1 MTKFNIFQRSALLF
15 AFTLLS
21 FTLLAQQTRITGS
34 VKDETGE
41 PLAGV
46 NVIVKGK
53 VIGTTTKLDGTFS
66 LTVNDNAPFFLSI
79 SMIGFK
85 TQQVEVTEDG
95 ANFELEM
102 FEDITTLGEIIVTSA
117 TRVEENIMQS
127 PVSIEKMG
135 IMDVRNTASD
145 DYYKAIS
152 SMKGVDMTASS
163 INFQIVNARGF
174 GSTGNTRFV
183 QLTDGMDTQAP
194 ALNFPIG
201 NLNGPSQIDV
211 ESVEL
216 IPGAASA
223 LYGPNAFNG
232 ILMVT
237 SKSPFEY
244 QGLSAYAKVGA
255 NHFGGDVDLGEP
267 DSPQPMFEGAL
278 RYAQSFN
285 DKFAFKVNISYMR
298 AEDWYGSNFSDKN
311 TALQGNLLQNPA
323 FDGVN
328 LYGDDGG
335 INLGLLRTAPSV
347 RQLLID
353 NISAAGN
360 LPPAV
365 VAPYVDALPAD
376 NVNRTGY
383 REYQIVD
390 YGAENLKGNL
400 GLNYRLNDNLELS
413 YFGNYGSGTSVY
425 TGAQRYSLANFNI
438 QQHKL
443 MLDADNFNISAYMT
457 IEDSGDSFIADFT
470 GFAVNDAY
478 LDNNTWF
485 GTYAGSMVGAMIF
498 QVLGAT
504 GSPVYDP
511 GIVDGL
517 LNDPIALT
525 GLHSNARASA
535 DVGRWEFGDQEFQD
549 ATAVINSQIIPD
561 GSKFNDQTRFYHVE
575 GQYDFKNEIQALDV
589 LVGGQFRQYDLRSNG
604 TIFPD
609 GVDGTPFA
617 DGITINEYGG
627 FLQLTDT
634 YIDNKLKLI
643 ASIRYDKNENFDGQ
657 VSPRISGVYTF
668 PGNHNIRASYQTG
681 FRNPTTQAQYI
692 DLNVVTARL
701 LGGLDYFHDLYQ
713 VSTNTFTIASVD
725 TFTENVI
732 NGNPD
737 PSVLVPYTGWEPVKP
752 EQIQVFEIGYKGLI
766 TDRLMLDVNYYHNT
780 YDDFI
785 TQIRVRQVQ
794 DATGAPYDPFNPAND
809 PIEAQTALFGLLNG
823 DDQNTYQIYTNNKDR
838 VQSMGASFGL
848 DYVFSRGYK
857 FGMNYSWN
865 TLDDSSLPDDFFNDY
880 NTPEHVVNVSFGNRK
895 VIDNLGFNIGLRW
908 QDAFIWNSSFVQ
920 DGEVPS
926 FSSLDAQVS
935 YKLSSMKSILKLGG
949 SNLLNER
956 YITAY
961 GSPSVGAIYYF
972 SITFDELLH

>member
-1 MTKFNIFQRSALLF
+1 MNKPNIFQRSALFF
-15 AFTLLS
+15 AFILLS
-21 FTLLAQQTRITGS
+21 FNILAQQTSITGS
-34 VKDETGE
+34 IKDETGE

-53 VIGTTTKLDGTFS
+53 VIGTTTKIDGTFS
-66 LTVNDNAPFFLSI
+66 LTVNDNPPFVLSI

-85 TQQVEVTEDG
+85 TQEVEVTEDG
-95 ANFELEM
+95 ANFDLEM
-102 FEDITTLGEIIVTSA
+102 SEDITTLGEIIVTSA

-152 SMKGVDMTASS
+152 GMKGVDMTASS

-244 QGLSAYAKVGA
+244 QGLSAYVKVGA
-255 NHFGGDVDLGEP
+255 NHFGGDVNLGEP
-267 DSPQPMFEGAL
+267 DSPQPMFEGAI

-285 DKFAFKVNISYMR
+285 DKFAFKVNISYMQ

-311 TALQGNLLQNPA
+311 AALQGDLLVNPA
-323 FDGVN
+323 YDGVN
-328 LYGDDGG
+328 MYGDDGSV
-335 INLGLLRTAPSV
+335 NLGLLRSVPSI
-347 RQLLID
+347 RQQLID
-353 NISAAGN
+353 GVSASTG
-360 LPPAV
+360 LPSFV
-365 VAPYVDALPAD
+365 VDNYVDALPAD

-383 REYQIVD
+383 KEYGIVD

-400 GLNYRLNDNLELS
+400 GLNYRINDNLELS
-413 YFGNYGSGTSVY
+413 YFGNYGGGTSVY
-425 TGAQRYSLANFNI
+425 TGAQRYSLVNFSI

-443 MLDADNFNISAYMT
+443 MLDADNFNISAYAT
-457 IEDSGDSFIADFT
+457 VENSGDSFIADFT
-470 GFAVNDAY
+470 GFAINDAY
-478 LDNNTWF
+478 HINTGWW
-485 GTYAGSMVGAMIF
+485 GEYAGNFVGQMIL
-498 QVLGAT
+498 QT
-504 GSPVYDP
+504 GGDTTQINTLLQNPNALSTIHTSARNSVEQNSDP
-511 GIVDGL
+511 
-517 LNDPIALT
+517 T
-525 GLHSNARASA
+525 KT
-535 DVGRWEFGDQEFQD
+535 RWEFGDPEFEE
-549 ATAVINSQIIPD
+549 AYETINSEIIPN
-561 GSKFNDQTRFYHVE
+561 GAKFNDQTRFYHVE

-617 DGITINEYGG
+617 GGITISEYGG
-627 FLQLTDT
+627 FLQLTDA
-634 YIDNKLKLI
+634 YADDKLKLI
-643 ASIRYDKNENFDGQ
+643 GSIRYDKNENFDGQ

-701 LGGLDYFHDLYQ
+701 LGGLEYFHDTYQ
-713 VSTNTFTIASVD
+713 VSTNTYTIASVD
-725 TFTENVI
+725 EFTENVI

-737 PSVLVPYTGWEPVKP
+737 PSILVPYTEWEPVKP
-752 EQIQVFEIGYKGLI
+752 EQIQVFEIGYKGLL
-766 TDRLMLDVNYYHNT
+766 TDRLMVDVNYYHNT

-785 TQIRVRQVQ
+785 TQVRVRQVQ
-794 DATGAPYDPFNPAND
+794 DGNGDPYNPFDPTND
-809 PIEAQTALFGLLNG
+809 PIEAQAALFGLVSG
-823 DDQNTYQIYTNNKDR
+823 SVQNTYQIYTNNKDR

-920 DGEVPS
+920 DGEVPA

-961 GSPSVGAIYYF
+961 GSPSVGAIYYI
-972 SITFDELLH
+972 SITFDELLN